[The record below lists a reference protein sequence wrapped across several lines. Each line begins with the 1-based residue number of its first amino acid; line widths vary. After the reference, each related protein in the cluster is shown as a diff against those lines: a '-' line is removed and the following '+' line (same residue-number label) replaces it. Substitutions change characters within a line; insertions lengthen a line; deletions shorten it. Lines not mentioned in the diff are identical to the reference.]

1 MTEATEQPA
10 EPDVDVEAIMQE
22 IRAKILAQQA
32 QLPGKGETL
41 VAVDGKRFS
50 PEFYEHLYQANLAHN
65 RMGVDLQVT
74 RMRTPLVGP
83 LLERLRRTVH
93 QLVLFYVNQVAA
105 QQREVNA
112 HLLQA
117 LSLLAKE
124 MEDVSPVEQEEGEA

>member
-1 MTEATEQPA
+1 
-10 EPDVDVEAIMQE
+10 
-22 IRAKILAQQA
+22 
-32 QLPGKGETL
+32 
-41 VAVDGKRFS
+41 
-50 PEFYEHLYQANLAHN
+50 
-65 RMGVDLQVT
+65 
-74 RMRTPLVGP
+74 MRTPLVGP